1 MSQADL
7 ILRNGRIYTMHPG
20 QPPQQALA
28 IQGERLVAVG
38 DDAEIWRWNGPA
50 TVELDLRGRAAFP
63 GFIDAHVHLAGFA
76 RLLRRV
82 DLAGVGTL
90 REAVERV
97 ATRAGQMP
105 EDAWVLGGGWNHN
118 LWPEG
123 RFPRKE
129 DADGA
134 TGGRPLA
141 LHSKDGHVLWTNSA
155 ALALAGIHRDTPD
168 PAGGEIERDPASGEP
183 TGLLKERAA
192 GLVTRVI
199 PELSLEETAELLAEA
214 LPLIQGYGLTG
225 VHDHEGAA
233 PLGALQELRRQG
245 RLGTRVCASLPAGS
259 LEWAL
264 GLGMRS
270 GWGDEWLRLGGVKVF
285 CDGALGARTAD
296 MLEPY
301 EGAPGQRGIEVT
313 DAAALRQLARLAAG
327 GGLSLAI
334 HAIGDRANRQALD
347 ALEAAI
353 RSGEG
358 RGLRHRIEHV
368 QLLHP
373 DDIRRFGALGV
384 IASMQ
389 PIHCTSDMDMADRHW
404 GPRARWSYAWRSLL
418 ESGARLAF
426 GSDAPVES
434 MQPLRGIHAA
444 VTRQRP
450 DGTPTGGWY
459 PEERLTV
466 EQAVAA
472 YTLGAA
478 YASGEESVKGSLVPG
493 KLADVVVLSQDIF
506 RIPPAEILATRVEH
520 TILGGQVVYS
530 AP

>member
-7 ILRNGRIYTMHPG
+7 ILYNGRIYTMHPG

-28 IQGERLVAVG
+28 IQRGRVVAVG
-38 DDAEIWRWNGPA
+38 DAAEVWRWNGPGTTA
-50 TVELDLRGRAAFP
+50 LDLRGRIALP
-63 GFIDAHVHLAGFA
+63 GLIDAHVHLAGFA

-90 REAVERV
+90 GEAVERV
-97 ATRAGQMP
+97 AARASELP
-105 EDAWVLGGGWNHN
+105 EGAWVLGGGWNHN

-129 DADGA
+129 DADPV

-141 LHSKDGHVLWTNSA
+141 LHSKDGHVLWANSA
-155 ALALAGIHRDTPD
+155 ALALAGIGRDTPD
-168 PAGGEIERDPASGEP
+168 PAGGEIERDAVTGEP

-192 GLVTRVI
+192 GLVSGII
-199 PELSLEETAELLAEA
+199 PEPSLEEVVAHLEEA
-214 LPLIQGYGLTG
+214 LPLIQSYGLTG
-225 VHDHEGAA
+225 VHSHEGAEA
-233 PLGALQELRRQG
+233 LGALQELRRRG
-245 RLGTRVCASLPAGS
+245 RLGLRVCASLPARS
-259 LEWAL
+259 LDLAL
-264 GLGMRS
+264 GLGLRT
-270 GWGDEWLRLGGVKVF
+270 GWGDEWLRLGGVKAF
-285 CDGALGARTAD
+285 CDGALGARTAH

-301 EGAPGQRGIEVT
+301 EGAPGQYGIEVT
-313 DAAALRQLARLAAG
+313 DAATLAELARKAAS
-327 GGLSLAI
+327 GGLSMAI

-373 DDIRRFGALGV
+373 NDIGRLGALGV

-404 GPRARWSYAWRSLL
+404 GARARWSYAWRSLL
-418 ESGARLAF
+418 ESGAPLAF

-434 MQPLRGIHAA
+434 MEPLRGIHAA

-450 DGTPTGGWY
+450 DGTPSEGWY
-459 PEERLTV
+459 PQERLTV

-472 YTLGAA
+472 FTLGAA
-478 YASGEESVKGSLVPG
+478 YASGEEMIKGSLAPG
-493 KLADVVVLSQDIF
+493 KLGDLVVLSQDIL
-506 RIPPAEILATRVEH
+506 RLAPSEILNTRVEH